1 MFKCPEPEG
10 VLRITIVEATNLM
23 QCDIGLFGRGQS
35 DPYVVLTIGAK
46 KFRSQTVKKT
56 VNPVFGESW
65 ESVVEI
71 AKSQSL
77 DIEVWDQDQGKDDD
91 FMGRARIPI
100 QVSFRT
106 GSNLYSSIVNLQV
119 LAERGE
125 SEMWFMLEDASSGQV
140 KLRTEW
146 FRLSSKP
153 EDLDVRLEEVG
164 DRRLATA
171 VLMVFVDSCKQ
182 LPLAKGPLMSG
193 KPDPSVQVSS
203 SLDSV

>member
-1 MFKCPEPEG
+1 
-10 VLRITIVEATNLM
+10 M

-35 DPYVVLTIGAK
+35 DPYVVLAIGAK

-71 AKSQSL
+71 VKSQSL

-100 QVSFRT
+100 QVGFSLCWIEYIHKYF
-106 GSNLYSSIVNLQV
+106 NHQV

-125 SEMWFMLEDASSGQV
+125 SEMWITLEDASSGQV

-146 FRLSSKP
+146 FCLSSDP

-171 VLMVFVDSCKQ
+171 VLMVYVDSCKQ
-182 LPLAKGPLMSG
+182 LPLTRGPLMSG
-193 KPDPSVQVSS
+193 KPDPSVQV
-203 SLDSV
+203 L